1 MIKWDMLALII
12 EKKRVSMRKSIKT
25 VSKELNFEISKYYR
39 IEKALQEPNLVELQK
54 ILNYYGM
61 ELQIIIHK

>member
-1 MIKWDMLALII
+1 MLALII

-25 VSKELNFEISKYYR
+25 VSKELNFEINKYYR